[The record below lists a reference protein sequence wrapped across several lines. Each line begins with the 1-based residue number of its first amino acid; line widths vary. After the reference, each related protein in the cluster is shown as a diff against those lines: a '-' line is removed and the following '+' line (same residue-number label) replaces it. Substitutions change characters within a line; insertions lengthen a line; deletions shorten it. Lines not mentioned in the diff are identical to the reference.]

1 MSRSLHARLLWAAL
15 LPLGLLLGAG
25 AWWLQSAF
33 VAAVERG
40 FDQRLAASLE
50 ALVASVE
57 PAADGSLGLR
67 RTLAESGYAQVR
79 SGWYWQ
85 VDDASGVLRR
95 SRSLWDAELA
105 PPPGA
110 GPQPVDLS
118 GPAGEP
124 LRVLAREIRYAA
136 RAAPLRFVVSAPRSA
151 IDGEIATFRR
161 LLLAGVAGVLALS
174 ALALALQV
182 RLGLRPLR
190 RLRAQLEQVEAGA
203 RADLELPPATELAA
217 LAHKINSVLEHNQR
231 MAARGRKL
239 AGDLAHAL
247 KTPLAL
253 LGSDPA
259 LATSPE
265 ARRALDR
272 LEEIVQRHLAQAS
285 AQARREQ
292 AHSEIAPL
300 AEALAAMFRKLHAPR
315 GVALEIEID
324 VPAGMRARCESE
336 DLSEMLGNLV
346 DNACRA
352 ARSHVRLR
360 ARAQANELCIDI
372 DDDGPGLDEPALAQ
386 LGVRGQRL
394 DEQSGAGLGVSI
406 SRDIAESYG
415 GTLGFARS
423 EWGGLCASLRL
434 PGGT

>member
-15 LPLGLLLGAG
+15 LPLCLLLGAG
-25 AWWLQSAF
+25 ALWLQSAF

-57 PAADGSLGLR
+57 PAADGSLSLR
-67 RTLAESGYAQVR
+67 RNLAESGYAQVR

-85 VDDASGVLRR
+85 ISDAGGVLRR
-95 SRSLWDAELA
+95 SRSLWDAELT
-105 PPPGA
+105 PPASA
-110 GPQPVDLS
+110 GPQPVDLK

-124 LRVLAREIRYAA
+124 LRELAREIRFAA
-136 RAAPLRFVVSAPRSA
+136 RTAPLRFVVSAPRSA
-151 IDGEIATFRR
+151 IDTEIATFRR

-190 RLRAQLEQVEAGA
+190 RLQAQLGQVEAGA
-203 RADLELPPATELAA
+203 RAELELPAASELAA
-217 LAHKINSVLEHNQR
+217 LAHKINSVLAHNQR

-253 LGSDPA
+253 LRSDPA
-259 LATSPE
+259 LAASGE

-272 LEEIVQRHLAQAS
+272 LEDIVQRHLAQAS

-292 AHSEIAPL
+292 AQTELAPL

-315 GVALEIEID
+315 EVAID
-324 VPAGMRARCESE
+324 LDIPDGLRARCESE
-336 DLSEMLGNLV
+336 DLSEMLGNLI

-352 ARSHVRLR
+352 ARTRVRML
-360 ARAQANELCIDI
+360 ARAESGALRIDI
-372 DDDGPGLDEPALAQ
+372 DDDGPGLDATALAQ

-406 SRDIAESYG
+406 SRDIAESYA
-415 GTLGFARS
+415 GTLEFSRS
-423 EWGGLCASLRL
+423 ELGGLSASLRL
-434 PGGT
+434 PGSAH

>member
-15 LPLGLLLGAG
+15 LPLCLLLGAG
-25 AWWLQSAF
+25 ALWLQSAF

-57 PAADGSLGLR
+57 PAADGSLSLR
-67 RTLAESGYAQVR
+67 RNLAESGYAQVR

-85 VDDASGVLRR
+85 ISDAGGVLRR
-95 SRSLWDAELA
+95 SRSLWDAELT
-105 PPPGA
+105 PPASA
-110 GPQPVDLS
+110 GPQPVDLK

-124 LRVLAREIRYAA
+124 LRALAREIRFAA
-136 RAAPLRFVVSAPRSA
+136 RTAPLRFVVSAPRSA
-151 IDGEIATFRR
+151 IDTEIATFRR

-190 RLRAQLEQVEAGA
+190 RLQAQLGQVEAGA
-203 RADLELPPATELAA
+203 RAELELPAASELAA
-217 LAHKINSVLEHNQR
+217 LAHKINSVLAHNQR

-253 LGSDPA
+253 LRSDPA
-259 LATSPE
+259 LAASGE

-272 LEEIVQRHLAQAS
+272 LEDIVQRHLAQAS

-292 AHSEIAPL
+292 AQTELAPL
-300 AEALAAMFRKLHAPR
+300 AEAHAAMFRKLHAPR
-315 GVALEIEID
+315 EVAID
-324 VPAGMRARCESE
+324 LDIPDGLRARCESE
-336 DLSEMLGNLV
+336 DLSEMLGNLI

-352 ARSHVRLR
+352 ARTRVRML
-360 ARAQANELCIDI
+360 ARAESGALRIDI
-372 DDDGPGLDEPALAQ
+372 DDDGPGLDATALAQ

-406 SRDIAESYG
+406 SRDIAESYA
-415 GTLGFARS
+415 GTLEFSRS
-423 EWGGLCASLRL
+423 ELGGLSASLRL
-434 PGGT
+434 PGSAH

>member
-25 AWWLQSAF
+25 ALWLQSAF

-57 PAADGSLGLR
+57 PATDGSLSLR
-67 RTLAESGYAQVR
+67 RNLAESGYAQVR

-85 VDDASGVLRR
+85 ISDASGVLRR

-105 PPPGA
+105 PPASA
-110 GPQPVDLS
+110 GPQPVDLR

-124 LRVLAREIRYAA
+124 LRALAREIRFAA

-190 RLRAQLEQVEAGA
+190 RLQAQLGQVEAGT
-203 RADLELPPATELAA
+203 RADLELPAASELAA
-217 LAHKINSVLEHNQR
+217 LAHKINSVLAHNQR

-253 LGSDPA
+253 LRSDPA
-259 LATSPE
+259 LAASGE

-272 LEEIVQRHLAQAS
+272 LEDIVQRHLAQAS

-292 AHSEIAPL
+292 AQTELAPL

-315 GVALEIEID
+315 EMAID
-324 VPAGMRARCESE
+324 RDIPAGLRARCESE
-336 DLSEMLGNLV
+336 DLSEMLGNLI

-352 ARSHVRLR
+352 ARTRVRLR
-360 ARAQANELCIDI
+360 ARMQAAELHLDI
-372 DDDGPGLDEPALAQ
+372 DDDGPGLDATALAQ
-386 LGVRGQRL
+386 LGLRGQRL

-406 SRDIAESYG
+406 SRDIAESYA
-415 GTLGFARS
+415 GTLEFSRS
-423 EWGGLCASLRL
+423 ELGGLRASLRL
-434 PGGT
+434 PGSSH

>member
-1 MSRSLHARLLWAAL
+1 MRRSLHARLLWAAL

-25 AWWLQSAF
+25 TLWLQSAF

-57 PAADGSLGLR
+57 PAADGSLTLR
-67 RTLAESGYAQVR
+67 RNLAESGYAQVR

-85 VDDASGVLRR
+85 IDDAGGVLRR

-105 PPPGA
+105 PPAGA
-110 GPQPVDLS
+110 GPQPADLP

-124 LRVLAREIRYAA
+124 LRVLACEIRFAA
-136 RAAPLRFVVSAPRSA
+136 RTAPLRFVVTAPRSA

-161 LLLAGVAGVLALS
+161 LLLAGVVGVLALA

-182 RLGLRPLR
+182 HLGLRPLR
-190 RLRAQLEQVEAGA
+190 RLQAQLGQVEAGA
-203 RADLELPPATELAA
+203 RAALEAPAASELAA
-217 LAHKINSVLEHNQR
+217 LAHKINSVLAHNQR

-253 LGSDPA
+253 LRSDPA
-259 LATSPE
+259 LASRGE
-265 ARRALDR
+265 ARQALDR
-272 LEEIVQRHLAQAS
+272 LEDIVQRHLAQAS
-285 AQARREQ
+285 AQARRE
-292 AHSEIAPL
+292 HTHTDLAPL
-300 AEALAAMFRKLHAPR
+300 AGELAAMFRKLHAAR
-315 GVALEIEID
+315 EVAIQLDI
-324 VPAGMRARCESE
+324 PAGLRAGCESE
-336 DLSEMLGNLV
+336 DLSEMLGNLI

-352 ARSHVRLR
+352 ARSRVRLQ
-360 ARAQANELCIDI
+360 ARTQAGGLRIDI
-372 DDDGPGLDEPALAQ
+372 DDDGPGVDATALAQ

-394 DEQSGAGLGVSI
+394 DQQSGAGLGVSI

-415 GTLGFARS
+415 GMLAFSRG
-423 EWGGLCASLRL
+423 ELGGLCASLRL
-434 PGGT
+434 PGVAAR